1 MFPLK
6 VDPGWYDDQW
16 YGGRPRKQR
25 KVLSAS
31 LGRFAVLGLLLA
43 GSGVVLSHVNDQRDA
58 SGYQDWEQE

>member
-6 VDPGWYDDQW
+6 VDPGWYGDHW
-16 YGGRPRKQR
+16 YSARPRKQR
-25 KVLSAS
+25 KVLSSS

-43 GSGVVLSHVNDQRDA
+43 GSGVVLSHVNDQSDA